1 LASRARLADD
11 RVVSAALVARDVVV
25 LRGGSSVLAGVSLG
39 VQAGQ
44 RVAVV
49 GPNGVGKTTLL
60 RVLAGELQPD
70 EGSVRL
76 QPPSAVVVHVPQE
89 LSVLPGET
97 VLAHLARISGVA
109 VRERAMQDAT
119 AALTSSSAA
128 VAEVYDAA
136 LTAWLAAGGA
146 DFAERAAAVAAR
158 LGLLVDVAVRGTGEL
173 SGGQAAR
180 LRLATAL
187 VSAGDV
193 LILDEPTNDLD
204 LEGLA
209 VLEQLL
215 ASSSAAVVLVS
226 HDREFLS
233 RTVTDVLEIDEFTRV
248 GTAYA
253 GGWQAYLDER
263 AAARARAEQAYADY
277 ATTRSELLERAR
289 RQREWARSGAAR
301 SGNPAVEP
309 DKHIRYREVQ
319 RAQRTGAKAA
329 MAEAAVDRLREV
341 EEPRDPWE
349 LRLHIASAG
358 RGSAVVFALRAA
370 VVARGDV
377 RLGPLD
383 LAIHAG
389 ERVRITGPNGSGK
402 TTLVDALLGRLPLVA
417 GTAYRGPGVVVGEM
431 EQTRSLLRGSS
442 SVLDVLRA
450 VTGEGVEETRTLL
463 AKFRIGADVVLRP
476 ADSLSPGERTRVG
489 LALFQARGVT
499 CLVLDEP
506 TNHLDLPAIEQLEQ
520 ALDSFTGTL
529 LLVTHDR
536 RLATSVRIDREIDV
550 PSLPSR

>member
-1 LASRARLADD
+1 M
-11 RVVSAALVARDVVV
+11 SAALVARDVVV

-39 VQAGQ
+39 VQPGQ

-76 QPPSAVVVHVPQE
+76 QPASAVVVHVPQE
-89 LSVLPGET
+89 LSVLAGET
-97 VLAHLARISGVA
+97 VLDHLARTSGVA
-109 VRERAMQDAT
+109 ARERTLQDAT
-119 AALTSSSAA
+119 AALTSTSAA
-128 VAEVYDAA
+128 VAEVYDTA

-158 LGLLVDVAVRGTGEL
+158 LGLLVDVAVRRTGAL

-187 VSAGDV
+187 VSAADV

-204 LEGLA
+204 LDGLA
-209 VLEQLL
+209 ALEQLL
-215 ASSSAAVVLVS
+215 DSSPAAVVLVS

-233 RTVTDVLEIDEFTRV
+233 RTVTDVLEIDEFSRV
-248 GTAYA
+248 ATAYA

-277 ATTRSELLERAR
+277 AATRSDVVERAR
-289 RQREWARSGAAR
+289 RQREWARTGAAR
-301 SGNPAVEP
+301 SANPAVEP

-319 RAQRTGAKAA
+319 RAQRTGAKAS
-329 MAEAAVDRLREV
+329 MAEAALDRLPEV
-341 EEPRDPWE
+341 EEPREPWE
-349 LRLHIASAG
+349 LRLRIASAG
-358 RGSAVVFALRAA
+358 RGSAVVFALREA
-370 VVARGDV
+370 VAARGDV

-402 TTLVDALLGRLPLVA
+402 TTLVDALLGRLPLA
-417 GTAYRGPGVVVGEM
+417 GGSAYQGPGVVVGEM

-442 SVLDVLRA
+442 SVLDVVRA

-520 ALDSFTGTL
+520 ALDSFAGTL

-550 PSLPSR
+550 VSLHSQ